1 MGLLSL
7 NNLAQIMAVR
17 GASPTTMRVANSLV
31 GVANCLGRLAT
42 GRLADY
48 IVKRKH
54 MPRATLLVA
63 SNAGG
68 ALAMAVLYASET
80 IALAFFGLALAGFA
94 YGALWTLIPT
104 LVSDLFGDAHFGAN
118 YAVCLPAVIL
128 GGVIFSTYLA
138 SATYAAHETFPQ
150 DGGPP
155 ECFGGECFGGAFL
168 ASALCCVGGAA
179 AAGLLCLKS
188 RHLYQVPPPETGH
201 PRML

>member
-1 MGLLSL
+1 
-7 NNLAQIMAVR
+7 
-17 GASPTTMRVANSLV
+17 
-31 GVANCLGRLAT
+31 
-42 GRLADY
+42 
-48 IVKRKH
+48 
-54 MPRATLLVA
+54 
-63 SNAGG
+63 
-68 ALAMAVLYASET
+68 
-80 IALAFFGLALAGFA
+80 
-94 YGALWTLIPT
+94 
-104 LVSDLFGDAHFGAN
+104 
-118 YAVCLPAVIL
+118 VIL